1 MKQIECWGNH
11 EYDESTDT
19 LYYNRGCGLCSNTSV
34 LTFLF
39 LLLKSEYDLYP
50 QKIIT
55 NLDSYKNTNLYD
67 KFFYVDKDKIQA
79 VKDLDRD
86 TCKNFIRNIGVNLW
100 GLGTNKEQVNLSLIK
115 PIFDAY
121 MNLTDRV
128 KENSNRIIKKYNIDE
143 NNFKFILWRKTD
155 KIGEIT
161 WFDSNAKYPDFQDAL
176 NVLNNDLTNT
186 VLQTDDIS
194 IFNEA
199 KDISGITILNEV
211 PLCPDTTGQDGVHT
225 YFNKLSEKEHFEKL
239 GYTHEDTVLNLLSIL
254 YLASKSKVFVGYPG
268 NMSFFVCC
276 LRNNFDN
283 VYFFKDKKSFF

>member
-19 LYYNRGCGLCSNTSV
+19 LYYNRGSGLCSNTSV

-39 LLLKSEYDLYP
+39 LLLKIDYDLYP

-67 KFFYVDKDKIQA
+67 KFFYVDKDKIQS
-79 VKDLDRD
+79 VKDLDID
-86 TCKNFIRNIGVNLW
+86 TCKNFIRNVGVNLW
-100 GLGTNKEQVNLSLIK
+100 GLGTNKEQVNFSLIK
-115 PIFDAY
+115 PVFDAY
-121 MNLTDRV
+121 MNLTDQV
-128 KENSNRIIKKYNIDE
+128 KENCNCIIKKYNIDE

-161 WFDSNAKYPDFQDAL
+161 WFDSNAKYPDFKDAL

-199 KDISGITILNEV
+199 KDIPGITILNEV
-211 PLCPDTTGQDGVHT
+211 PLCPDNTGHDGVHT

-254 YLASKSKVFVGYPG
+254 YLASKSKIFVGYPG
-268 NMSFFVCC
+268 NMTFFVCC
-276 LRNNFDN
+276 LRNSFDN